1 MTSTTD
7 TSGAPLLPPPRPR
20 DTEVTMRSL
29 AMKPRNF
36 LVEVGSIARF
46 GIRVGT
52 DLPHL
57 IRNYPSEILRQA
69 GIIILSSGFVIWGM
83 MFIIG
88 NICGVES
95 HYLLQQVGAPL
106 YSGVFASYCGMRE
119 VGPFVWG
126 YILAAKVG
134 CGLVA
139 EIGSMRIAD
148 EIDAMEVMG
157 LKSSS
162 YLVGSRLAASVL
174 AMPFLYVVGIGLVY
188 LAEYLVVVEQLGGV
202 SSGGYLY
209 IFWLFQSP
217 LDLLYSLAKAMTMG
231 LVIVLVGCYY
241 GYHASGG
248 PVGVG
253 RNTSQSMMVNLVLVH
268 VVGLVGTALF
278 WGFAPNAPI
287 AN

>member
-1 MTSTTD
+1 M
-7 TSGAPLLPPPRPR
+7 
-20 DTEVTMRSL
+20 V
-29 AMKPRNF
+29 MKPREF
-36 LVEVGSIARF
+36 LATTGDIVRFSIKV
-46 GIRVGT
+46 IME
-52 DLPHL
+52 LPL
-57 IRNYPSEILRQA
+57 LRMYVSEIFRQS
-69 GIIILSSGFVIWGM
+69 GILVLSSGLVIWSM
-83 MFIIG
+83 MVIIG
-88 NICGVES
+88 QICGVES

-119 VGPFVWG
+119 AGPSVWG

-134 CGLVA
+134 CGIVA

-148 EIDAMEVMG
+148 EVDALEVMG
-157 LKSSS
+157 IRSST
-162 YLVGSRLAASVL
+162 YLAGTRLVAAWIAL
-174 AMPFLYVVGIGLVY
+174 PFLYIVGIGLAYVA
-188 LAEYLVVVEQLGGV
+188 LFFTIVVQLGSV

-217 LDLLYSLAKAMTMG
+217 LDLLYSLIKALTMG
-231 LVIVLVGCYY
+231 TVIVLVGCYY

-253 RNTSQSMMVNLVLVH
+253 RNTSRSMMVNIVWVH
-268 VVGLVGTALF
+268 LIGLVVTAMF

>member
-1 MTSTTD
+1 MTTT
-7 TSGAPLLPPPRPR
+7 SENEPERLPPPQPR
-20 DTEVTMRSL
+20 DVEITPRSL
-29 AMKPRNF
+29 VMKPVQF
-36 LVEVGSIARF
+36 VEETGRIARF
-46 GIRVGT
+46 SAKVIGDI
-52 DLPHL
+52 PHL
-57 IRNYPSEILRQA
+57 VRHYPSEIMRQA
-69 GIIILSSGFVIWGM
+69 GIIIISSGMVIWTM

-119 VGPFVWG
+119 AGPFVWG
-126 YILAAKVG
+126 YILAAKIG

-148 EIDAMEVMG
+148 EIDAMEVMAVP
-157 LKSSS
+157 SSS
-162 YLVGSRLAASVL
+162 YLVGSRVVAAAIS
-174 AMPFLYVVGIGLVY
+174 MPFLYAAGIGLVY
-188 LAEYLVVVEQLGGV
+188 LAEYLSIVVQLGGV

-217 LDLLYSLAKAMTMG
+217 FDLLYSLSKAMAMG
-231 LVIVLVGCYY
+231 IAVVLVGCYY
-241 GYHASGG
+241 GYHTSGG

-253 RNTSQSMMVNLVLVH
+253 RNTSKSMMVNLVLVH
-268 VVGLVGTALF
+268 VIGLVGTALF